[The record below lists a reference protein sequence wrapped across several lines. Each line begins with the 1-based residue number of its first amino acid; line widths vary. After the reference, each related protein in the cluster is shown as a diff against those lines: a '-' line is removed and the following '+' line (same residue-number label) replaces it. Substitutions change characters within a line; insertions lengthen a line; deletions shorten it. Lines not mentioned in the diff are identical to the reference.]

1 MKRMTRAILAV
12 GMSVAFTITAY
23 AEPDTDTAADMGDSG
38 SKTISAWSDL
48 GIDQSS
54 ESLSDED
61 IRQLMQLI
69 NSDQSSLE
77 FKRARNVKPAF
88 DTETEMYLYTLPNEY
103 QFGINIPNGAVT
115 SDPVRISAAEDSTEL
130 SVTKDN
136 EEYDTNG
143 SYYFSEPGSYVI
155 DMLCSPGNYS
165 GTDLVMYQY
174 RVSFTILRNGLSRQR
189 FLNAPYG
196 YEIGHVSCNGQ
207 PVEFTSGSCIYL
219 NEDGNYQV
227 RFSADGLPDY
237 RISFKKDTQAPTLT
251 FSQSIT
257 KKALK
262 LPVSFE
268 KQEPE
273 SNVTVYRNG
282 SEAVL
287 SGQALNQGGWYQI
300 RVADEAGNTR
310 DYHFFVKQTY
320 HLFNKELLMLL
331 AAVMIGGIILL
342 KTGGMELR
350 SRD

>member
-1 MKRMTRAILAV
+1 MKCMTRAILAV
-12 GMSVAFTITAY
+12 GMSAAFTITAY
-23 AEPDTDTAADMGDSG
+23 AEPDTAADMGSGG
-38 SKTISAWSDL
+38 SKTISDWSDL
-48 GIDQSS
+48 GIGQSS

-69 NSDQSSLE
+69 DSDQSSFE
-77 FKRARNVKPAF
+77 FKRARDVKPDF
-88 DTETEMYLYTLPNEY
+88 DTENEMYLYTLPNEC
-103 QFGINIPNGAVT
+103 QFWINIPNGAVT
-115 SDPVRISAAEDSTEL
+115 LDPVRISAAEDSTEL
-130 SVTKDN
+130 SVIKDN

-174 RVSFTILRNGLSRQR
+174 RVNFTILRNGLSRQR

-196 YEIGHVSCNGQ
+196 YEIGHVACNGQ
-207 PVEFTSGSCIYL
+207 PVEFTSDSCIYL
-219 NEDGNYQV
+219 NDDGNYQV

-273 SNVTVYRNG
+273 SSVTVYRNG

-287 SGQALNQGGWYQI
+287 SGQTLNQGGWYQI

-320 HLFNKELLMLL
+320 HLFNKQLLMLL